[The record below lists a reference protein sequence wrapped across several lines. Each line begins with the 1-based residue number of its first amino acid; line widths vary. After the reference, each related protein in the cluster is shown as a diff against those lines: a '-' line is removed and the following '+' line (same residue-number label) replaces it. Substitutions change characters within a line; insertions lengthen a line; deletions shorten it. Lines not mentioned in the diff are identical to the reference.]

1 MTNTYLIAGQSN
13 ALGISPVSDLAQP
26 CEYPGVF
33 LYQASNVS
41 VPFGHTII
49 SVRPGLGI
57 KEDKFGLELG
67 AARACRGERTC
78 LIKYAS
84 DGTSLYDRWSPG
96 GRDFLGMK
104 ETFLLGMAAFRAAG
118 FDPVLKGVLWMQG
131 ENDASFPAQA
141 AAYGENLKSFI
152 GAVRA
157 FAGDIPFAVG
167 ETNPHNAA
175 LPYVGAVNAA
185 KRRAAKECGRV
196 IYVPTGDLN
205 DLADMYH
212 YGAED
217 MLALGERLMRALQEE

>member
-49 SVRPGLGI
+49 TVRPGLGI

-104 ETFLLGMAAFRAAG
+104 ETFLLGMAAFR
-118 FDPVLKGVLWMQG
+118 
-131 ENDASFPAQA
+131 A

-212 YGAED
+212 YGAAD
-217 MLALGERLMRALQEE
+217 MRALGERLMRALQEE